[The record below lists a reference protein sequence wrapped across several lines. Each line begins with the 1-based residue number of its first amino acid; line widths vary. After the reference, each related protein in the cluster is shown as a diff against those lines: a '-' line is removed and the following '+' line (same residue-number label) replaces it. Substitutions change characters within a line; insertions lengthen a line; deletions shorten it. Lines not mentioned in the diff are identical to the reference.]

1 MKTVQQ
7 LERLEASQRHNAS
20 PRLSIA
26 AVAAP
31 IDRAIWFGP
40 FCLRPQRICC
50 SRLIDPF
57 ISAFAPLDPLIV
69 LVERAGEVVTKKEL
83 FARVWG
89 GLTVVESN
97 LRVQVALVRKALR
110 DGQSGARYLMS
121 VPGCG
126 YRFVGPLWT
135 TETRKP
141 IEPPAS
147 PVESGSGLATRP
159 TWLIGRADAVGDIVG
174 RLDRH
179 RFVTIVGPG
188 GIGKTSVAL
197 AVAEQAA
204 ASYDDGVYVVDC
216 APLLGTSLV
225 AREAGF
231 GTRT

>member
-1 MKTVQQ
+1 MKTVPQF
-7 LERLEASQRHNAS
+7 ERLEASQRHVAS
-20 PRLSIA
+20 SRLSIA

-40 FCLRPQRICC
+40 FCLRPAAHLLLEADRPVHIGV
-50 SRLIDPF
+50 R
-57 ISAFAPLDPLIV
+57 ALDLLIV

-83 FARVWG
+83 FAHVWG

-121 VPGCG
+121 VPGRG

-147 PVESGSGLATRP
+147 PVESGSGLATRL
-159 TWLIGRADAVGDIVG
+159 TRLIGRADAVGDIVG

-197 AVAEQAA
+197 AVVEQAA

>member
-7 LERLEASQRHNAS
+7 FERLDASQRHNAS

-31 IDRAIWFGP
+31 IDRAIWFGT
-40 FCLRPQRICC
+40 FCLRPPAHLLLEADRPVHIGV
-50 SRLIDPF
+50 R
-57 ISAFAPLDPLIV
+57 ALDLLIV
-69 LVERAGEVVTKKEL
+69 LVERAGEVVTRKEL

-141 IEPPAS
+141 IEPRAS
-147 PVESGSGLATRP
+147 PVESGSGLATWLTR
-159 TWLIGRADAVGDIVG
+159 LIGSADAVGDI
-174 RLDRH
+174 RQTSFRH
-179 RFVTIVGPG
+179 NRWAGWRRQDISSLGCRRTSG
-188 GIGKTSVAL
+188 GVI
-197 AVAEQAA
+197 
-204 ASYDDGVYVVDC
+204 
-216 APLLGTSLV
+216 
-225 AREAGF
+225 
-231 GTRT
+231 

>member
-7 LERLEASQRHNAS
+7 FERLEASQRHNAA
-20 PRLSIA
+20 PRLLIA

-40 FCLRPQRICC
+40 FRLRPAAHLLLEADRPVHIGE
-50 SRLIDPF
+50 S
-57 ISAFAPLDPLIV
+57 SLDLLIV

-121 VPGCG
+121 VPGRG

-141 IEPPAS
+141 IEPQ
-147 PVESGSGLATRP
+147 
-159 TWLIGRADAVGDIVG
+159 LIGRADAVGDIVG

-179 RFVTIVGPG
+179 RFVTIVGP
-188 GIGKTSVAL
+188 VA
-197 AVAEQAA
+197 
-204 ASYDDGVYVVDC
+204 
-216 APLLGTSLV
+216 
-225 AREAGF
+225 
-231 GTRT
+231 